1 MICWE
6 GTNEALETQWR
17 AEWREEDKALVNERN
32 SVIAHIIREAAARIR
47 LARIFSKIPGGS
59 WR

>member
-1 MICWE
+1 M
-6 GTNEALETQWR
+6 NS
-17 AEWREEDKALVNERN
+17 ALVNERN
-32 SVIAHIIREAAARIR
+32 AVLAHIIREAAARIR